1 MVETLNIL
9 LNYLSSNST
18 LNIHDLETSNQL
30 HLIPHYNQ
38 AGFEKSPSA
47 ESAHLS
53 YVNLV
58 KRNGRGSFTAPLK
71 ATNQKQLI

>member
-1 MVETLNIL
+1 M

-30 HLIPHYNQ
+30 HLTPHYNQ
-38 AGFEKSPSA
+38 AGFGKSPSA

-53 YVNLV
+53 YMNLV
-58 KRNGRGSFTAPLK
+58 KRNGRGCFTAQIYMLDSEHSEDENEK
-71 ATNQKQLI
+71 CS